1 MLNLLANLVVLA
13 LFALAVR
20 GVLAAREVTWPR
32 MILAVLG
39 GYVVGGGVG
48 VLLLVDVSGLPDP
61 DAMQAIEERFAAEGF
76 ASLLLTVSLPFQVIA
91 TMAAVVLLELVR
103 PRPPR
108 RRGLRRLR
116 PLHAIR
122 RRIEIAVRMPQ
133 ITRIAT
139 HHGLA
144 PALGLRSGQ
153 LPTRDPPEVSRRVR
167 LALEDA
173 GGVFVKLGQ
182 LLATRPDLVDRRREI
197 DHDKPD
203 GCPVRYARC
212 SYSAGNEH

>member
-1 MLNLLANLVVLA
+1 MQGARAKRGPQADVHHRWVTADTDPRGAPETTMLNLLANLVVLA

-20 GVLAAREVTWPR
+20 GVLAAQEVTWPR

-39 GYVVGGGVG
+39 GYVVGGGVA

-91 TMAAVVLLELVR
+91 TMAAVILLELVR

-122 RRIEIAVRMPQ
+122 RRIEIAVWP
-133 ITRIAT
+133 
-139 HHGLA
+139 
-144 PALGLRSGQ
+144 
-153 LPTRDPPEVSRRVR
+153 
-167 LALEDA
+167 
-173 GGVFVKLGQ
+173 GV
-182 LLATRPDLVDRRREI
+182 
-197 DHDKPD
+197 
-203 GCPVRYARC
+203 
-212 SYSAGNEH
+212 